1 MTDFISPLLE
11 RPGHSVVPHNVT
23 REHILIVLV
32 EDRIGSIDRVVGL
45 MRRRR
50 ANMHTLVLGR
60 NGQLDMVRMTVVV
73 NDSEVAVEHLVEQLR
88 KIVDVHQV
96 EYLTAQEAIT
106 RELAL
111 IRVNSSANNYNE
123 VIETAHLFGAQ
134 IINIAPETVT
144 VEVVGSMEKVEK
156 FIEALNPYGIRDIAR
171 SGRVALARG
180 TAAGE

>member
-1 MTDFISPLLE
+1 MTNFISTLLE
-11 RPGHSVVPHNVT
+11 RPGHSDVPHHEAQ
-23 REHILIVLV
+23 EHILIVMV
-32 EDRIGSIDRVVGL
+32 EDRVGAVDRVVGL

-60 NGQLDMVRMTVVV
+60 NGQANMVRVTVVV

-96 EYLTAQEAIT
+96 EYLTMQEAVT

-111 IRVNSSANNYNE
+111 VRVNSSAHSYNE
-123 VIETAHLFGAQ
+123 IIETAHLFGADVVD
-134 IINIAPETVT
+134 IAPETVT
-144 VEVVGSMEKVEK
+144 VEVVGSVEKVEK
-156 FIEALNPYGIRDIAR
+156 FIEALEPYGIREVAR

-180 TAAGE
+180 TTGA

>member
-1 MTDFISPLLE
+1 MTNFISTLLE
-11 RPGHSVVPHNVT
+11 RPGHSDVPHKEAQ
-23 REHILIVLV
+23 EHILIVLV
-32 EDRIGSIDRVVGL
+32 EERIGAVDRVVGL

-60 NGQLDMVRMTVVV
+60 NGQPDMVRVTVVV

-96 EYLTAQEAIT
+96 EYLTTQEAVT

-111 IRVNSSANNYNE
+111 LRVNSSPRNYNE
-123 VIETAHLFGAQ
+123 IIETAHLFGAH
-134 IINIAPETVT
+134 IVDIASETVT
-144 VEVVGSMEKVEK
+144 VEVVGSVEKVEK
-156 FIEALNPYGIRDIAR
+156 FIEALEPYGIRDIAR

-180 TAAGE
+180 TAGA

>member
-1 MTDFISPLLE
+1 MTNFISPLLE
-11 RPGHSVVPHNVT
+11 RAGHSEVPHHAT
-23 REHILIVLV
+23 REHILIVQV
-32 EDRIGSIDRVVGL
+32 EERIGSIDRVVGL

-50 ANMHTLVLGR
+50 ANMHTLVIGR
-60 NGQLDMVRMTVVV
+60 NSQPDMVRVTVVV

-96 EYLTAQEAIT
+96 EYLTTQEAVT

-111 IRVNSSANNYNE
+111 IRVKSSADNYNE
-123 VIETAHLFGAQ
+123 VIETSHLFGAQ
-134 IINIAPETVT
+134 IVDIASETVT

-156 FIEALNPYGIRDIAR
+156 FIEALEPYGIREIAR

-180 TAAGE
+180 TAAEV